1 MKISSTFLDVITSK
15 TKEKLKILHIGC
27 SVNEGINS
35 GGYCQQTLRRTKIAR
50 YIYRTPLNYS

>member
-1 MKISSTFLDVITSK
+1 MEISSTFLDVITSK

-35 GGYCQQTLRRTKIAR
+35 GGCQKTLRTKIAR